1 MTHHTTIENRAKIDK
16 ILEANAKDVAS
27 VMSASM
33 TKEERADLNLRWRER
48 LAEMR
53 KIDPLFCHFS
63 GFKMYD

>member
-53 KIDPLFCHFS
+53 AIDPIFCHFA

>member
-1 MTHHTTIENRAKIDK
+1 MTHTPTPENRAKIDK
-16 ILEANAKDVAS
+16 ILEPNAKDVAS

-53 KIDPLFCHFS
+53 QIDPIFCHFA

>member
-1 MTHHTTIENRAKIDK
+1 MTHTPTPENRAKIDK
-16 ILEANAKDVAS
+16 ILESNAKDVAS

-53 KIDPLFCHFS
+53 QIDPIFCHFA

>member
-1 MTHHTTIENRAKIDK
+1 MTHTPTPENRAKIDK

-33 TKEERADLNLRWRER
+33 TKDERADLNLRWRQR

-53 KIDPLFCHFS
+53 AIDPIFCHFA

>member
-1 MTHHTTIENRAKIDK
+1 MTHTPTPENRAKIDK

-33 TKEERADLNLRWRER
+33 TKDERADLNLRWRER

-53 KIDPLFCHFS
+53 QIDPIFCHFA